1 MRTKT
6 VIIAMCLVMAGTV
19 GYLLNGEN
27 QKSRAQTATTPI
39 DLSKIQQADLEKE
52 IARNGIT
59 AELDAIDLYEQM
71 ASMSKNATTRKVLL
85 DIAREEKTHVG
96 EFQAL
101 LIGLDAE
108 QKTELENGKKR
119 LMQCQ
124 GADTAGL
131 S

>member
-6 VIIAMCLVMAGTV
+6 VIIAMCFIMAGTV
-19 GYLLNGEN
+19 GYLLKEES
-27 QKSRAQTATTPI
+27 QKSRAQTATAPI
-39 DLSKIQQADLEKE
+39 DLSKIQQTDLEKE

-101 LIGLDAE
+101 LVGLDA
-108 QKTELENGKKR
+108 ELENGKKEVD
-119 LMQCQ
+119 
-124 GADTAGL
+124 AL
-131 S
+131 SRS

>member
-6 VIIAMCLVMAGTV
+6 VIIAMCFIMAGTV
-19 GYLLNGEN
+19 GYLLKEES
-27 QKSRAQTATTPI
+27 QKSRAQTATAPI
-39 DLSKIQQADLEKE
+39 DLSKIQQTDLEKE

-101 LIGLDAE
+101 LVGLDAE
-108 QKTELENGKKR
+108 QKTELENGKKEVD
-119 LMQCQ
+119 
-124 GADTAGL
+124 AL
-131 S
+131 SRS

>member
-108 QKTELENGKKR
+108 QKTELENGKKEVDAMSR
-119 LMQCQ
+119 
-124 GADTAGL
+124 

>member
-1 MRTKT
+1 MRTRT
-6 VIIAMCLVMAGTV
+6 IIIAACLAMAGTA
-19 GYLLNGEN
+19 GYLLTGEN
-27 QKSRAQTATTPI
+27 QKSRAQTATTPV
-39 DLSKIQQADLEKE
+39 DLSRIQQADLEKE

-101 LIGLDAE
+101 LVSLDAE
-108 QKTELENGKKR
+108 QKTELENGKKEVEAMSR
-119 LMQCQ
+119 
-124 GADTAGL
+124 